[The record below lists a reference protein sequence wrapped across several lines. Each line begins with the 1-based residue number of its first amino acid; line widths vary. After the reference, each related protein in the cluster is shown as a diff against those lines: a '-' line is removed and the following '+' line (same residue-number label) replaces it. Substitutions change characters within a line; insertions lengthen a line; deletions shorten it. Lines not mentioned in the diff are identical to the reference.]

1 MDSYHEP
8 IRDIAHL
15 GHVEL
20 LTPKP
25 DESLRF
31 FKDILGMEEAGR
43 AGQSV
48 YLRGW
53 GQYERYCM
61 KLTESKQP
69 GIGHTALRTY
79 SPQALERRYA
89 AIEKS
94 GYGIGWTDGDIGHGK
109 SYRFMDPDGH
119 QMEIYFEAEK
129 YQAPEHFRPA
139 LKNQPQKYTGKGVG
153 VRQLDHINYLAQKV
167 EPNSQFMQD
176 ALGLRVSEQI
186 VLDNG
191 THAGSWLY
199 AGQKSYE
206 LVYTLDA
213 TNRRG
218 RLHHITFC
226 VDSWDDLMRAANI
239 YVENDIVIEGGPAK
253 HAIQQTLFLYCFE
266 PGGNRI
272 ELATG
277 GYFIFAPDWETV
289 TWTQAERAKGQAW
302 RTPTIPSFHT
312 YGTPVVEE

>member
-94 GYGIGWTDGDIGHGK
+94 GYGIGWTDGDIGHAIWGLAFNRPIPAGAGCSTSPK
-109 SYRFMDPDGH
+109 AIWAKLHGIRW
-119 QMEIYFEAEK
+119 
-129 YQAPEHFRPA
+129 RPA
-139 LKNQPQKYTGKGVG
+139 FSLHCRYW
-153 VRQLDHINYLAQKV
+153 
-167 EPNSQFMQD
+167 
-176 ALGLRVSEQI
+176 ALI
-186 VLDNG
+186 
-191 THAGSWLY
+191 
-199 AGQKSYE
+199 
-206 LVYTLDA
+206 
-213 TNRRG
+213 
-218 RLHHITFC
+218 C
-226 VDSWDDLMRAANI
+226 
-239 YVENDIVIEGGPAK
+239 
-253 HAIQQTLFLYCFE
+253 
-266 PGGNRI
+266 
-272 ELATG
+272 
-277 GYFIFAPDWETV
+277 
-289 TWTQAERAKGQAW
+289 
-302 RTPTIPSFHT
+302 
-312 YGTPVVEE
+312 